1 MVRPQHIALFE
12 DQAQAGDQGQLKAT
26 LSCQSITLAA
36 KDGKKVAPEWIPLL
50 PPGDVVVARDGRSF
64 VNDHAAA
71 IQAFRIGGMPIPLD
85 WDHALDSWSSG
96 PGDGAAAA
104 WIDQLEVRE
113 GGGLWGHIET
123 WTARGR
129 ASVESLEY
137 RFISPVIFHDDQ
149 MKVISVPRASLV
161 NNPALRLPALLKEQN
176 RMNPQLLKLLQGLG
190 LGETFEE
197 KDIESVL
204 EMFNRAKAPAIDLSG
219 YIPRDQYEAIVAELA
234 SVKETLSAHQKA
246 QHEARVESVIKA
258 ALESGR
264 LLPAERQFFTEQAKS
279 DLVKVE
285 AFLSTRPV
293 LLGGNHATLSA
304 QPNPA
309 DPASLTEAEKEV
321 ARKAGIS
328 FDKFAQAKAKRNAQ
342 AQK

>member
-1 MVRPQHIALFE
+1 MDRNLYTALF
-12 DQAQAGDQGQLKAT
+12 DAQAPDQGKKAT
-26 LSCQSITLAA
+26 LSCQPIELMAA
-36 KDGKKVAPEWIPLL
+36 KDSGKKVAPEWIPLL

-64 VNDHAAA
+64 VNNHEAA
-71 IQAFRIGGMPIPLD
+71 IQAFRVGGMPIPLD

-149 MKVISVPRASLV
+149 MKVVSVPRASLV
-161 NNPALRLPALLKEQN
+161 NNPALRMPALLKEQN

-197 KDIESVL
+197 TQVDSVL
-204 EMFNRAKAPAIDLSG
+204 ELFKAAKTPTIDLSKFV
-219 YIPRDQYEAIVAELA
+219 PVEQYEAIVSELA
-234 SVKETLSAHQKA
+234 SVKETLSAHQRA
-246 QHEARVESVIKA
+246 QHEARVEQVIKA

-264 LLPAERQFFTEQAKS
+264 LLPAERAFFTEQARA
-279 DLVKVE
+279 DLPKVE
-285 AFLSTRPV
+285 AFLATRPV
-293 LLGGNHATLSA
+293 LVGGNHAALAA
-304 QPNPA
+304 QPNPT
-309 DPASLTEAEKEV
+309 DPASLTPAEVEV
-321 ARKAGIS
+321 ARKAGIPLE
-328 FDKFAQAKAKRNAQ
+328 KFAAAKRPRN
-342 AQK
+342 K